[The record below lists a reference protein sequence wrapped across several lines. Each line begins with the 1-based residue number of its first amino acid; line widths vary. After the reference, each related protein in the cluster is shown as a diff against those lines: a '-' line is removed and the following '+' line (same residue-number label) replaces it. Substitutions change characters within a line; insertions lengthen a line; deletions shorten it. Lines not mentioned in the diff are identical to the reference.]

1 MIRCEFMVHKEA
13 KYLFIVRVDVDPKD
27 EERFN
32 EWYNTEHIPT
42 MTNVPGVLGASR
54 YCSVDGSSPK
64 YTAIYEWERGDI
76 RTSKEWKKAADVS
89 PWPKDMLLSNIS
101 YTVNKLITPEK

>member
-1 MIRCEFMVHKEA
+1 MVHKEA

-42 MTNVPGVLGASR
+42 MTKVPGVLGANR
-54 YCSVDGSSPK
+54 YCSVDGSR
-64 YTAIYEWERGDI
+64 AREFI
-76 RTSKEWKKAADVS
+76 RYCSHSYLRDHS
-89 PWPKDMLLSNIS
+89 LLLSSTWFLPVI
-101 YTVNKLITPEK
+101 

>member
-1 MIRCEFMVHKEA
+1 MVHKEA